1 MKTRLTLALLGLASG
16 LSLTIAPAAHA
27 GTAAPLPDCD
37 DLGYRL
43 SALLPGGTAAAGCSV
58 GDKNFFG
65 FTYADTK
72 PANQIGVTIGGS
84 PMVHTVNFT
93 ALSSGGSDPFWPTG
107 TGSIMYKV
115 EVNNRSTETI
125 KQLAGGFTS
134 SLTGSQYVWAVDTT
148 QSHSGGPC
156 LGDENVSNCT
166 MNPINY
172 SPFVEYAEISNDWQV
187 TSGAGT
193 GITQITNSIYQTPGP
208 LPLLGAGAAF
218 GFSRKLRQRVKISG

>member
-1 MKTRLTLALLGLASG
+1 MKTPVTLALLGLATG
-16 LSLTIAPAAHA
+16 LSLSVAPAAHA
-27 GTAAPLPDCD
+27 GTAAPLPDCNAMGYLLS
-37 DLGYRL
+37 DLL
-43 SALLPGGTAAAGCSV
+43 AGGSMASGCSV

-72 PANQIGVTIGGS
+72 PASQIGVTIGGS
-84 PMVHTVNFT
+84 ATVHTVNFN
-93 ALSSGGSDPFWPTG
+93 ALSIGGSDPFWPTG

-115 EVNNRSTETI
+115 EVNNRSLETI
-125 KQLAGGFTS
+125 RQLAGGFTT

-148 QSHSGGPC
+148 QSHSGSC
-156 LGDENVSNCT
+156 LGDENISNCT

-172 SPFVEYAEISNDWQV
+172 SPFVEYAEISSDWQV
-187 TSGAGT
+187 TSGPNT

-218 GFSRKLRQRVKISG
+218 GFSRKLRQRVKNAG